1 MRPRA
6 GTLPI
11 TLEPQLVVE
20 ALSLARQH
28 DEMLKEARQDLFRA
42 ETKLNVERRW
52 KWPIRIGCVALG
64 AGAFAAFENEALMAA
79 TADFLRSLGSTITS
93 AGYSGLIGLVV
104 FSAAIYGAVW
114 LIRRAMQGPT
124 PEQTARKLMEEFAKK
139 DGVAAYVFAGDETP
153 EEEAASI
160 DALAHTKNKHFRQRR
175 LTQSNRTMQSSLQRL
190 LNRTMD
196 DSHQQIL
203 H

>member
-20 ALSLARQH
+20 VLSLARQH

-42 ETKLNVERRW
+42 ETKLRVERRW
-52 KWPIRIGCVALG
+52 KWLIRLGCVALG
-64 AGAFAAFENEALMAA
+64 VAGVFAFQNEAMMTA
-79 TADFLRSLGSTITS
+79 TVDFFRSLGTTIAS

-104 FSAAIYGAVW
+104 LGVLIYGTYW
-114 LIRRAMQGPT
+114 LVRRAMDGPT
-124 PEQTARKLMEEFAKK
+124 PEQTARKLMEQFAEK
-139 DGVAAYVFAGDETP
+139 DGVAAYVFAGEDTP
-153 EEEAASI
+153 ENEAASI
-160 DALAHTKNKHFRQRR
+160 GALTRPENKTIRQRH
-175 LTQSNRTMQSSLQRL
+175 LTQSNRTLSSSLTRL
-190 LNRTMD
+190 LNQTAND
-196 DSHQQIL
+196 DPSQVL

>member
-6 GTLPI
+6 GTLPV

-20 ALSLARQH
+20 VLSLARQH

-64 AGAFAAFENEALMAA
+64 AGGLAAFQNEALMAA
-79 TADFLRSLGSTITS
+79 AMDFLRSLGSTITS

-104 FSAAIYGAVW
+104 FGAAIYGAVW
-114 LIRRAMQGPT
+114 LVRRAMRGPT

-139 DGVAAYVFAGDETP
+139 DGVASYVFAGEDTP

-160 DALAHTKNKHFRQRR
+160 GALTRTENKHFRQRR

-190 LNRTMD
+190 LNRTTD
-196 DSHQQIL
+196 DSQQQIL

>member
-6 GTLPI
+6 GTLPV

-20 ALSLARQH
+20 VLSLARQH

-52 KWPIRIGCVALG
+52 KWPVRIGCVALG
-64 AGAFAAFENEALMAA
+64 AGGLAAFQNEALIAA
-79 TADFLRSLGSTITS
+79 TGEFFRSTVSQIAS
-93 AGYSGLIGLVV
+93 AGNVALVSLVFVGLMTY
-104 FSAAIYGAVW
+104 AAVW
-114 LIRRAMQGPT
+114 LIRRSLRGPT

-153 EEEAASI
+153 EEEAESI
-160 DALAHTKNKHFRQRR
+160 GALARTENKHFRQRR

-196 DSHQQIL
+196 DTQHQLL